1 MTPIGP
7 SLTHEQCQ
15 DLHTALRTEWLE
27 TNGLGGYASS
37 SIHNC
42 NTRKY
47 HGLLVAG
54 LADPAGRFTLLS
66 TYEDSGVTASG
77 EVSLS
82 SYCYPGVIRT
92 DTGI

>member
-54 LADPAGRFTLLS
+54 LADAAIVGQGAWPR
-66 TYEDSGVTASG
+66 EASAD
-77 EVSLS
+77 VS
-82 SYCYPGVIRT
+82 
-92 DTGI
+92 D